1 MTGHVNRM
9 RAKFMKKMNSF
20 KRDRIKT
27 LTKLIASMV
36 LMLTFLICFALGIK
50 SGKLLELFPSKSAKE
65 KQTDVTS
72 TTTGEKYTNS
82 AGEEVQTAKDPYTKG
97 PGLDKRAV
105 FEFGEVIHFT
115 MVPSIEHKGEAD
127 VQVLSVSVHDF
138 DYLDELEN
146 YPITRR
152 DSIPQEVAWYRKEN
166 SKEIESSGYQ
176 FKLISVKVKYTNTTD
191 HMISWCLANCRIYFV
206 DDKTYIQGCGTP
218 FSLQTKESTNIDER
232 CIMYI
237 EAGESEELLL
247 IYYIR
252 HGIVEDSVEK
262 QATLYFEPIGLFTK
276 FRCNID
282 KYIGMIGFTNL
293 NIDLQ
298 KLLDNW

>member
-1 MTGHVNRM
+1 
-9 RAKFMKKMNSF
+9 MKKMNSF

-146 YPITRR
+146 YPILQKNNN
-152 DSIPQEVAWYRKEN
+152 SQKISGIRKEY
-166 SKEIESSGYQ
+166 SEEIENTGYP

-191 HMISWCLANCRIYFV
+191 HMISWSLANCRIYYV
-206 DDKTYIQGCGTP
+206 NDKTYIKNEGTP

-232 CIMYI
+232 SIMYI
-237 EAGESEELLL
+237 ESGESEELLL
-247 IYYIR
+247 TYYIEHR
-252 HGIVEDSVEK
+252 LVEQSIEN
-262 QATLYFEPIGLFTK
+262 QATLYFEPIGLFTE

-282 KYIGMIGFTNL
+282 KYIGKIGFINL

-298 KLLDNW
+298 ELLDNW